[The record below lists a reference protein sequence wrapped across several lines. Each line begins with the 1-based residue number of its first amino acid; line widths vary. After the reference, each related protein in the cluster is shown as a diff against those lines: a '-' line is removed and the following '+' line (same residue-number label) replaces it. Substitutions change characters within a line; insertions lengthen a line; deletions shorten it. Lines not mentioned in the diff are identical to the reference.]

1 MSDKDCRVVSAPCEK
16 VVKEATASGGC
27 PEFSVCL
34 PFGGKLFSEG
44 GCVNYEPGTPPPD
57 GVYSKVVIKDGCI
70 VGLEL
75 ADLPLYTN
83 SPCAP
88 VPAPCDCDGGGG
100 SLPDPSVVTGNLFRY
115 DAAGR
120 PLVLLSAKAG
130 DGVSITGMGTADNPL
145 VISANPGESAGI
157 QIRGTRLIS
166 VEGDGSADNPYRV
179 SHVTNGK
186 AQSIMGMSFDDAG
199 HMIEYT
205 PSPESSTI
213 NAVTGINGIDAQT
226 DLKTGVATIQ
236 LAAPLHEMKGD
247 YQIGAYLLTVDEKN
261 IIYTINRTI
270 NFEAGVYRFG
280 TVDVTIN
287 EYGSVIATKP
297 VPPEIVT
304 TSASRRYTDTDTIRT
319 ISFTTDKVSSFY
331 ISYRGT
337 NLPTTIKVY
346 VDGTEVPGILIPTT
360 APHCYEVVTPA
371 LYAAGAHTITIQ
383 AGSAIP
389 AGVLSVILTVAV

>member
-130 DGVSITGMGTADNPL
+130 DGVSITGSGTADNPL
-145 VISANPGESAGI
+145 VISAKPGESAGI
-157 QIRGTRLIS
+157 QIRGTHLIS
-166 VEGDGSADNPYRV
+166 VDGDGSADTPYRI
-179 SHVTNGK
+179 SHAANGK
-186 AQSIMGMSFDDAG
+186 AQTVMGMSFDDAG

-205 PSPESSTI
+205 PSPESSVV
-213 NAVTGINGIDAQT
+213 NAVAAGRGMDVET
-226 DLKTGVATIQ
+226 DLKNGIATVN
-236 LAAPLHEMKGD
+236 LAKPLHKAEGE
-247 YQIGAYLLTVDEKN
+247 YILGGFSLSIDENN
-261 IIYTINRTI
+261 IIYDIKRDIT
-270 NFEAGVYRFG
+270 FPAGVYRFG
-280 TVDVTIN
+280 SIDATIN
-287 EYGSVIATKP
+287 EYGSITETEV
-297 VPPEIVT
+297 VPPEVVS
-304 TSASRRYTDTDTIRT
+304 TSAARRYTDTDTERN
-319 ISFTTDKVSSFY
+319 ISFTTDKVSSFH

-337 NLPTTIKVY
+337 NLPTTTKIY
-346 VDGTEVPGILIPTT
+346 VDGTEVQGILIPT
-360 APHCYEVVTPA
+360 ASPHCYEVVTPA
-371 LYAAGAHTITIQ
+371 MYAAGAHTVTVQ
-383 AGSAIP
+383 AGSALP
-389 AGVLSVILTVAV
+389 AGILSVVLTVAV